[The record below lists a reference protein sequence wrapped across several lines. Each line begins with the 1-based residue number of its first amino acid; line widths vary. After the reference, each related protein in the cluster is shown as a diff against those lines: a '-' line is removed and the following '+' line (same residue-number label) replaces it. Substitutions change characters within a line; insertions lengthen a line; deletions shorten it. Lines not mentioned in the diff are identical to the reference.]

1 MGMMGW
7 RESQRDGVERRETE
21 TVTDRDRDGGE
32 RDTEMG
38 EGERHRDG
46 EGERCRDGVGPR
58 KEEEYYSQ
66 AFHNLN
72 NVGKRKKEVLVLR
85 EQRGKGTRKEWEVDL
100 ET

>member
-38 EGERHRDG
+38 KERDAEMGLVPGRKSSTTHRH
-46 EGERCRDGVGPR
+46 
-58 KEEEYYSQ
+58 
-66 AFHNLN
+66 FI
-72 NVGKRKKEVLVLR
+72 
-85 EQRGKGTRKEWEVDL
+85 T
-100 ET
+100 